1 MQYEILIDL
10 KYFSLCKIVATC
22 MNVLKSVLPGSYL
35 NKIDIGFGRSR
46 ILNYSLCTKYKEGSA
61 FVSTFIFFFLTVPC
75 GMQDL
80 SSPTRDQTLCPTP
93 RPPSGGMGS

>member
-10 KYFSLCKIVATC
+10 KCFSLCKIVATC

-61 FVSTFIFFFLTVPC
+61 FISTFIYLFFDC
-75 GMQDL
+75 AMWHA
-80 SSPTRDQTLCPTP
+80 
-93 RPPSGGMGS
+93 GS